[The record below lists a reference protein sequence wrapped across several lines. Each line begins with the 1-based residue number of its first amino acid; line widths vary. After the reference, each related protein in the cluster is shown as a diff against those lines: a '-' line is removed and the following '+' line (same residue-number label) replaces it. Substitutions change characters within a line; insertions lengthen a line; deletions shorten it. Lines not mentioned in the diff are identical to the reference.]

1 MKPRPSPPPLPPV
14 HTYQWHHR
22 QEKIKKFL
30 FHQRRRTSWNGFHS
44 SSSFSV
50 VGTLKLSPKH
60 TRCVHLSKMSFI
72 FFSRIITTFA
82 LSSPQACHVSIHIH
96 WRWWSPTNI
105 RCHAGG
111 RNECPLSPSSSSFF
125 NPRFPIRDSQL
136 SLYCIA
142 PGCTVGTHSCAYTTC
157 TYSTAMC
164 NVQYTTVTRVRHF
177 RHLLTTR
184 HVVFC
189 VLGKRW
195 HAGH

>member
-1 MKPRPSPPPLPPV
+1 MASSSRKD
-14 HTYQWHHR
+14 
-22 QEKIKKFL
+22 KKKFL

-142 PGCTVGTHSCAYTTC
+142 PGCRYTFLCIPTPHVRTAQLCVMFSTPLWPGSDISGTFWRPDMSYFVC
-157 TYSTAMC
+157 
-164 NVQYTTVTRVRHF
+164 
-177 RHLLTTR
+177 
-184 HVVFC
+184 
-189 VLGKRW
+189 
-195 HAGH
+195 